1 MTKHTPP
8 LCGLNFFFPNDRI
21 AHMSRTM
28 MCPGCGL
35 SLPSAE
41 EQLDERYNASYAC
54 RQLYGELSAYTL
66 FLQDVDFLHQF
77 AVDTYTAQHA
87 GAVVKPIALT
97 FALVGLY
104 LAFEHN
110 YTGKQVQKAHTLLV
124 RTPKKWPQFRLPEEK
139 ASLTVL
145 DVLKTPEK
153 ERNDVLREWGKAV
166 WSIWESEHTK
176 VAELVHERLTV

>member
-1 MTKHTPP
+1 
-8 LCGLNFFFPNDRI
+8 
-21 AHMSRTM
+21 MSRTM

-41 EQLDERYNASYAC
+41 ERLDERYNASYAC
-54 RQLYGELSAYTL
+54 RQLYGELSAFTL
-66 FLQDVDFLHQF
+66 SLQEGDFIHQF

-87 GAVVKPIALT
+87 GAFVKPIAIT

-110 YTGKQVQKAHTLLV
+110 YTGRQVQKAHTLLA
-124 RTPKKWPQFRLPEEK
+124 RTSKKWPQFRLPEEK

-145 DVLKTPEK
+145 DVLKTPEN
-153 ERNDVLREWGKAV
+153 ERNDMLREWSKAV
-166 WSIWESEHTK
+166 WRIWESEHTK
-176 VAELVHERLTV
+176 VAELVHERLNI

>member
-1 MTKHTPP
+1 
-8 LCGLNFFFPNDRI
+8 
-21 AHMSRTM
+21 MSKTM

-35 SLPSAE
+35 ILPSVE
-41 EQLDERYNASYAC
+41 EQLDDRYNASSAC
-54 RQLYGELSAYTL
+54 RQLYGELTAYTL
-66 FLQDVDFLHQF
+66 SLLDADFIHQI

-110 YTGKQVQKAHTLLV
+110 YTGKQVQKAHMLLAA
-124 RTPKKWPQFRLPEEK
+124 TPKQWPTFRLPEAK

-145 DVLKTPEK
+145 DVLNTPEH
-153 ERNDVLREWGKAV
+153 ERNGMLREWGKAV
-166 WSIWESEHTK
+166 WRIWESEQKK
-176 VAELVHERLTV
+176 VAEFVHERLTV

>member
-1 MTKHTPP
+1 M
-8 LCGLNFFFPNDRI
+8 
-21 AHMSRTM
+21 HMSKII

-35 SLPSAE
+35 NLPSAE

-66 FLQDVDFLHQF
+66 SLRDADFIHQLV
-77 AVDTYTAQHA
+77 VDTYAAQHA
-87 GAVVKPIALT
+87 GANIKPIAIT

-104 LAFEHN
+104 LTFEHN
-110 YTGKQVQKAHTLLV
+110 YTGKQVQKAHTLLAG
-124 RTPKKWPQFRLPEEK
+124 TPKKWPQFGLPEEK

-145 DVLKTPEK
+145 DVLKTPEN
-153 ERNDVLREWGKAV
+153 ERNDMLREWGRAV

-176 VAELVHERLTV
+176 VAELVRERLTV